1 MNRGGGTVKN
11 NQKSLRELF
20 SNSRYSIIGV
30 VCCLAVA
37 AVWFAFVQPRPAG
50 APASGPGSVGAAS
63 SGPIA
68 LVQATVVGDTRF
80 PNGDTPHGGHG
91 QAVDGIQANL
101 SEQVAY
107 HIHAHLSL
115 FDNGRQVAV
124 PRGIGIVP
132 PRVVQNGFVVG
143 GQAFYWLHTHDAT
156 GIIHIESPVRK
167 LYTLAQFFAVWGEP
181 LTRRDVAGMNGA
193 VTAFLNGKPYGGK
206 LGAIT
211 LVAHAEITL
220 EVGQPVVPPPV
231 YTFPPGL

>member
-11 NQKSLRELF
+11 NRKSLRDLV
-20 SNSRYSIIGV
+20 SGSRYSIIGV

-37 AVWFAFVQPRPAG
+37 AVWFAFVQPRPAV
-50 APASGPGSVGAAS
+50 APASGAGPAGAAS
-63 SGPIA
+63 GRPIT
-68 LVQATVVGDTRF
+68 LVQATVVGHTRF
-80 PNGDTPHGGHG
+80 PNGDTPRGGQG
-91 QAVDGIQANL
+91 QPVDGIQASA
-101 SEQVAY
+101 SEQIVY

-115 FDNGRQVAV
+115 FDHGRQVAL

-193 VTAFLNGKPYGGK
+193 VTVFLNGRPYRGNP
-206 LGAIT
+206 GAIT
-211 LVAHAEITL
+211 LVAHREITL